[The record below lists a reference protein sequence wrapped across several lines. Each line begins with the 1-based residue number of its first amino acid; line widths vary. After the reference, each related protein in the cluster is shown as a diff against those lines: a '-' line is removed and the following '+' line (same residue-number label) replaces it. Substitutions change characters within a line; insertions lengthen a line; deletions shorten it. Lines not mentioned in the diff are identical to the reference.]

1 MRSAPS
7 RGGSNARVEPS
18 RGGPAGTAP
27 PGGVYLYRRRRTRA
41 RIPWRTPG
49 YVVNDLTPFTPTTRR
64 GAGGALSV
72 EVKTP
77 RKRSTRRR
85 SRGAREPQL
94 TSVSTSRTAYAET
107 KRWLIEQHGPVCA
120 YCGGRVAATKVT
132 LDHVTP
138 RRGQTAYDRRDNLVL
153 ACEDCNGAKAD
164 MPILAF
170 LLRKRE
176 RAAVLLRYG
185 AHLSPMLVD
194 LVRGLVPAGGELPRV
209 KERFDDLI
217 AGDESPY
224 HDSPYRD

>member
-1 MRSAPS
+1 MLTLSPLAASRS
-7 RGGSNARVEPS
+7 GDF
-18 RGGPAGTAP
+18 PA
-27 PGGVYLYRRRRTRA
+27 
-41 RIPWRTPG
+41 
-49 YVVNDLTPFTPTTRR
+49 
-64 GAGGALSV
+64 

-85 SRGAREPQL
+85 GRGTADSQL
-94 TSVSTSRTAYAET
+94 TSTSTSRTAYAET
-107 KRWLIEQHGPVCA
+107 KRWLIQQHGPVCA
-120 YCGGRVAATKVT
+120 YCGRRVPATTIT

-176 RAAVLLRYG
+176 RAAVLLRYA

-194 LVRGLVPAGGELPRV
+194 LVRGLVPANGESPRV
-209 KERFDDLI
+209 KETFDDLFTD
-217 AGDESPY
+217 DESPY
-224 HDSPYRD
+224 HESPYRE